1 MSSTSAVSV
10 LAQGLRELRD
20 FAEGP
25 DGEELGE
32 RTGLTAQQIDTA
44 LAGEHLPTREVTLA
58 LVEAWEGD
66 VEAWREYWGQI
77 ADLAEAD
84 DGEDGDAG
92 ARKAETPAPPEPS
105 IITPMVTESAEDE
118 GEAESEAEPGEA
130 EPEVAEVADEPETE
144 DPEAK
149 TQAAE
154 AAGAEDA
161 SAEAASAEAAETE
174 LVGETAEAQGDAGS
188 AQTAARAG
196 DADELGSAKP
206 TAETSALNQVPA
218 RTDAKKRMLARVGI
232 PVLLFAVG
240 VGVGAFGDHALN
252 SKPSSTTSAASIPPV
267 AGSPSRSSHTVALS
281 PSAWGSGAVSSGPT
295 GTPSSAGSDPTGSGS
310 ATGGATSGSTSSTV
324 VPGTVLG
331 AYVGIQLASGY
342 SVNFLT
348 DPYHP
353 AAGTSNGTD
362 TMGFFAGSFVDGR
375 FYASRVAILAA
386 TDTGSF
392 TSCLNDTRY
401 QHDVLLS
408 QISVG
413 SSFCITTDTGHLVL
427 VTVRRMPSST
437 DANPYAV
444 VDVTVWQGS

>member
-77 ADLAEAD
+77 ADLAE
-84 DGEDGDAG
+84 EDGSGDG
-92 ARKAETPAPPEPS
+92 DTETPAPPEPS
-105 IITPMVTESAEDE
+105 IITPMVTESTEHAGE
-118 GEAESEAEPGEA
+118 GE
-130 EPEVAEVADEPETE
+130 AEVADEPETE
-144 DPEAK
+144 DLEDGDADSE
-149 TQAAE
+149 TEAAE
-154 AAGAEDA
+154 VAGAEDA
-161 SAEAASAEAAETE
+161 SAEAAAEAE
-174 LVGETAEAQGDAGS
+174 LVGEAAEAQDGAGS
-188 AQTAARAG
+188 AQVAARAG
-196 DADELGSAKP
+196 DADELGSAKSI
-206 TAETSALNQVPA
+206 AETSALSQVVAASDHPPA
-218 RTDAKKRMLARVGI
+218 RADTTGQPPKKSMLARIGI

-281 PSAWGSGAVSSGPT
+281 PSASGSGGVSSGPT
-295 GTPSSAGSDPTGSGS
+295 GTPSGAGSDPTGSGS
-310 ATGGATSGSTSSTV
+310 ESGGATSGSTSSTV

-353 AAGTSNGTD
+353 AAGTADGTD

-408 QISVG
+408 QIAVG